1 MKPSLLKELVAIAN
15 RLDQKGF
22 GKEADVLDGIIKSA
36 YPGEQSMGEQ
46 LANRD
51 MSSFQSGG
59 EVADMDF
66 ELPEAI
72 EGSRQRYLDAKKKAE
87 EALVAKESGDPYGYT
102 FDLESG
108 CFIIAEAPAPTP
120 EQIRSGKSPIG
131 AKLCSSGRYKGAW
144 AKLMSFNPDLKKAWE
159 IKRDRSLA
167 EMESQAQAK
176 AEDAMSFWDYVDR
189 WLDGVKLIERG
200 ALMGMFD

>member
-120 EQIRSGKSPIG
+120 EQIRERQISNWSEALLKRKIQGSLGK
-131 AKLCSSGRYKGAW
+131 A
-144 AKLMSFNPDLKKAWE
+144 
-159 IKRDRSLA
+159 
-167 EMESQAQAK
+167 
-176 AEDAMSFWDYVDR
+176 YV
-189 WLDGVKLIERG
+189 
-200 ALMGMFD
+200 F